1 VRSICLITVVLTCGM
16 GLARTNKIR
25 VGPSLWM
32 RVGLAPGTVQTLS
45 ATPGT
50 ISFQST
56 NPDSGVASG
65 SSTASLTWTVVLG
78 SHLQNWI
85 LSVQS
90 GSGSFTGCPTVPVS
104 AVQVSCQSASING
117 SLGTAGCAGSFSLS
131 STPAAVA
138 SGLQAE
144 GTGSHSVIVYF
155 TLAESWRYVAHS
167 ACTLTVTYSVNAP

>member
-1 VRSICLITVVLTCGM
+1 VRPISIIAVVLIFGTGQ
-16 GLARTNKIR
+16 ARANQLR

-50 ISFQST
+50 ISFQLT
-56 NPDSGVASG
+56 NPDSGVTSG
-65 SSTASLTWTVVLG
+65 SSTTSLTWTILLG
-78 SHLQNWI
+78 SHLQNWTV
-85 LSVQS
+85 SVQS
-90 GSGSFTGCPTVPVS
+90 GSGSFNGCPTVPVS
-104 AVQVSCQSASING
+104 AVQVSCQSASVNG
-117 SLGTAGCAGSFSLS
+117 SQGTAGCASPFALS

-138 SGLQAE
+138 SGMQAE